1 MKYKETVPLLV
12 IVICLILGGC
22 GVSSNHLSI
31 NEQASVNTKISKQP
45 SLNKEE
51 NTINQNKDV
60 IENNEDVFY
69 GSWVV
74 KKAIESGRVSAYDDE
89 GIKKIIGNI
98 VTFDVNYVSYQN
110 QILKNPTYQI
120 EVVSKEDFFDGS
132 YVSFEQLGIDSDFIV
147 KVEISSKD
155 INQGHLLNRVGLFFI
170 QNKDTLILYDNGVF
184 FELNR
189 LNK

>member
-89 GIKKIIGNI
+89 GIKK
-98 VTFDVNYVSYQN
+98 S
-110 QILKNPTYQI
+110 
-120 EVVSKEDFFDGS
+120 
-132 YVSFEQLGIDSDFIV
+132 
-147 KVEISSKD
+147 
-155 INQGHLLNRVGLFFI
+155 
-170 QNKDTLILYDNGVF
+170 
-184 FELNR
+184 
-189 LNK
+189 